1 MSKTKILKGKK
12 TKREKRIQVS
22 SAAFL
27 LPSLLG
33 VLLFFGIPY
42 LIVIFY
48 SFVDNPVQKNFV
60 LFNNYI
66 NALGNYAFTTAAKNT
81 LLFSAIAVPLAIIL
95 SLILAL
101 ILDLSIPYKTQIRS
115 AFLTPMMVP
124 VASIV
129 LIWQVLFHYNG
140 IVNDWLARFGVDQI
154 DWLKSIYAPIV
165 IVLLFVWKNLGYDMV
180 LFIAALANIP
190 KELIEVAGV
199 EGANKWQIFW
209 KIKIRY
215 LSPTILFVTIL
226 TLINSFKVFRE
237 VYLLTGDYP
246 FESLYMLQHYM
257 NNTFKALD
265 YQKLSSAAV
274 LMSLFMVGLIGIM
287 FLIEGRFGRD
297 VES

>member
-1 MSKTKILKGKK
+1 
-12 TKREKRIQVS
+12 
-22 SAAFL
+22 
-27 LPSLLG
+27 
-33 VLLFFGIPY
+33 
-42 LIVIFY
+42 
-48 SFVDNPVQKNFV
+48 
-60 LFNNYI
+60 
-66 NALGNYAFTTAAKNT
+66 
-81 LLFSAIAVPLAIIL
+81 
-95 SLILAL
+95 
-101 ILDLSIPYKTQIRS
+101 
-115 AFLTPMMVP
+115 
-124 VASIV
+124 
-129 LIWQVLFHYNG
+129 
-140 IVNDWLARFGVDQI
+140 
-154 DWLKSIYAPIV
+154 
-165 IVLLFVWKNLGYDMV
+165 MV
-180 LFIAALANIP
+180 LFIAALSNIP
-190 KELIEVAGV
+190 KELIEVAQV

-274 LMSLFMVGLIGIM
+274 LMSLFMVALIGIM